1 MLKATVKT
9 KRMTKNS
16 LKRLLNRPSRS
27 RRLINPYQNQE
38 PFCVFVERF
47 TGREFQI
54 KTIQEPAND

>member
-1 MLKATVKT
+1 
-9 KRMTKNS
+9 MTKNS